1 MLKIQPY
8 SYHCHTIFSDGRNT
22 LSEMVRRAKE
32 LRFSELGIS
41 DHLIVHKNMYQNP
54 SWKYM
59 EQNRATYVYNQDFK
73 SILDKYQR
81 HCDEIRQMAKQE
93 NIKLLVG
100 FEVDY
105 FPYNGWE
112 EEFNWFIKQL
122 DYDYLHTGNHFF
134 CSEDYEHI
142 INMTYFSRV
151 CEDTGLY
158 REYIKNHFN
167 TLCLAVNS
175 KHFKFLAHLDYL
187 KRFCGESYS
196 VDMYKD
202 EIAAVL
208 DSLKNTRTAMEIS
221 TKGLRKVND
230 FYPAE
235 EILHA
240 AAQRNIMTVIS
251 DDAHQTSELGKDFD
265 KAEMILHKHGIT
277 ERLKF

>member
-1 MLKIQPY
+1 
-8 SYHCHTIFSDGRNT
+8 
-22 LSEMVRRAKE
+22 MVRRAKE
-32 LRFSELGIS
+32 LGFSELGIS

-175 KHFKFLAHLDYL
+175 KQFKFLAHLDYL

-196 VDMYKD
+196 VDMYKE

-208 DSLKNTRTAMEIS
+208 NSLKNTRTAMEIS

-235 EILHA
+235 EILREA
-240 AAQRNIMTVIS
+240 AHRNITAIIS
-251 DDAHQTSELGKDFD
+251 DDAHQTDELGKDFD
-265 KAEMILHKHGIT
+265 KAEMILHKYGIT